1 MITGRD
7 LIKLLDH
14 IQDNREKYGSRR
26 ANKLEKLCHKLI
38 YNKKTIDI
46 NMSVGYDVSKSLD
59 KLQTEYEKLKQEA
72 MEENNESCTK
82 SNWDYK
88 SH

>member
-1 MITGRD
+1 MLTGRD

-14 IQDNREKYGSRR
+14 IQDNRENYGSRR

-46 NMSVGYDVSKSLD
+46 NMSAGLDVSMSLE
-59 KLQTEYEKLKQEA
+59 KLETEYKKLKEEA
-72 MEENNESCTK
+72 MEEK
-82 SNWDYK
+82 KWK
-88 SH
+88 

>member
-1 MITGRD
+1 MVTGRD

-14 IQDNREKYGSRR
+14 IQDNKEKYGRR

-46 NMSVGYDVSKSLD
+46 NMSAGLDVSMSLE
-59 KLQTEYEKLKQEA
+59 KLQTEYQKLKEEA
-72 MEENNESCTK
+72 MEEKQWNM
-82 SNWDYK
+82 
-88 SH
+88 

>member
-1 MITGRD
+1 MHLMVTGRD

-46 NMSVGYDVSKSLD
+46 NMSAGLDVSMSLE
-59 KLQTEYEKLKQEA
+59 KLQTEYQKLKEEA
-72 MEENNESCTK
+72 MEEK
-82 SNWDYK
+82 Q
-88 SH
+88 

>member
-1 MITGRD
+1 MVTGRD

-46 NMSVGYDVSKSLD
+46 NMSAGINVGESLE
-59 KLQTEYEKLKQEA
+59 KLETEYEKLK
-72 MEENNESCTK
+72 EEMK
-82 SNWDYK
+82 K
-88 SH
+88 GKQ